1 MSLLTGLGKFG
12 LKYLEDADLFEEEK
26 KKENQS
32 DKAKPA
38 VTVMAEE
45 DYLFDKTY
53 ECPVCYG
60 SFKERTVRTGK
71 AKLMRTDLDLR
82 PVYDN
87 FEPLK
92 YDVVVCPHCGY
103 AALSRFFTGMPSFQQ
118 KAIKEMM
125 ATTNTRPLQ
134 KKDTYSY
141 DEAVDRYKLTLA
153 YAIVKHAKTSEKAY
167 VCLKGGWLLRS
178 MGEYLRKVAP
188 DQEQKWQELKEQEDE
203 FLKNALEGFLTARQ
217 TENFPICGMEQ
228 FTLDYLV
235 SVLAMNNEQ
244 YEVAAK
250 LISGIL
256 TARNANNRIKEKARD
271 LREQLIIKVKGKS
284 VNK

>member
-141 DEAVDRYKLTLA
+141 DEAVDRYKQIGRA
-153 YAIVKHAKTSEKAY
+153 HV
-167 VCLKGGWLLRS
+167 
-178 MGEYLRKVAP
+178 
-188 DQEQKWQELKEQEDE
+188 
-203 FLKNALEGFLTARQ
+203 
-217 TENFPICGMEQ
+217 
-228 FTLDYLV
+228 
-235 SVLAMNNEQ
+235 
-244 YEVAAK
+244 
-250 LISGIL
+250 
-256 TARNANNRIKEKARD
+256 
-271 LREQLIIKVKGKS
+271 
-284 VNK
+284 